1 MDEYPVTIAR
11 INKYLALT
19 EKALDKVSVI
29 GEPDSED
36 YAKAQDILEMVGAY
50 LSDSKY
56 FLSEERGD
64 DAFAAINYA
73 HGWLEVRLWGSFGLS
88 GWKRGLATLYFEQLI
103 GPDTD

>member
-56 FLSEERGD
+56 FLS
-64 DAFAAINYA
+64 AVSYT
-73 HGWLEVRLWGSFGLS
+73 HLPLPT
-88 GWKRGLATLYFEQLI
+88 KRI
-103 GPDTD
+103 V

>member
-19 EKALDKVSVI
+19 EKALDKVSII
-29 GEPDSED
+29 GEPNSED
-36 YAKAQDILEMVGAY
+36 YTKAQDILDMVGAY

-56 FLSEERGD
+56 FLNKDRGD

-73 HGWLEVRLWGSFGLS
+73 HGWLDCGVRLGYLDGKGDWQLFTLS
-88 GWKRGLATLYFEQLI
+88 S
-103 GPDTD
+103 